1 VAARTPGRSPLA
13 LVSALP
19 PSPAAVTDVIDRQT
33 TLVRK
38 KVGEVWNALGVVD
51 HTDSLRTS
59 LSSVKAIETIIIAIE
74 GLGLAHELIPFRYL
88 TTVPALDVVRSPE
101 FSIRVPDLF
110 ILLSGSFWAPFSLW
124 ALTSLVLPLAFSYF
138 INLSH
143 RTQASGHSYGTRR
156 STSATVHVASF
167 DPLVYNISKALISY
181 LVYAN
186 HFTFWDTYSHFSIE
200 RVNVAIPGNW
210 PGLLTASAIG
220 VLTSLYD
227 AILKK

>member
-1 VAARTPGRSPLA
+1 MVTRTPGRSPLA

-19 PSPAAVTDVIDRQT
+19 PSPAAVTDAIDRQT

-38 KVGEVWNALGVVD
+38 KVGEAWSASGVSD
-51 HTDSLRTS
+51 HSDSLRAA
-59 LSSVKAIETIIIAIE
+59 LSSVKAIETIIVALE
-74 GLGLAHELIPFRYL
+74 GLGLANELIPFRYL
-88 TTVPALDVVRSPE
+88 TTVPALDTVRSPE
-101 FSIRVPDLF
+101 FGIKVPDLF
-110 ILLSGSFWAPFSLW
+110 VLLTGSFWAPFSLW
-124 ALTSLVLPLAFSYF
+124 ALTSLVLPLTFSYF

-143 RTQASGHSYGTRR
+143 RAQSGSHAYGTRR
-156 STSATVHVASF
+156 STSSVAPAASF
-167 DPLVYNISKALISY
+167 DPLVFNISKALIAY

-186 HFTFWDTYSHFSIE
+186 HFTFWDTYSNFSIE
-200 RVNVAIPGNW
+200 RVNVAIPGHW